1 MWEQPLG
8 PLSSNTTTRLFL
20 AGTLRFPG
28 TNPQGLFLVALPLGL
43 LSCNLTVLQEV
54 QAAATHSLGLLL
66 RLAGSNAAT
75 ETLSLGLLLRLLGS
89 NAPGLF
95 CHAETLRLLGSR
107 LQGLLFLALPIGLLL
122 FALSLGLISCNAT
135 GLLFHA
141 ETLSLGLLL
150 PAQPL
155 RLLGS
160 SALGQL

>member
-43 LSCNLTVLQEV
+43 LSCN
-54 QAAATHSLGLLL
+54 
-66 RLAGSNAAT
+66 
-75 ETLSLGLLLRLLGS
+75 
-89 NAPGLF
+89 P
-95 CHAETLRLLGSR
+95 
-107 LQGLLFLALPIGLLL
+107 
-122 FALSLGLISCNAT
+122 T